1 MISAGLVG
9 FITIFASSTTASINA
24 SIDRSFAGDFVINSG
39 AGTTGGVDPA
49 LAQKLNALPQV
60 AAATGE
66 STGAA
71 VILGKG
77 GADHGGRS
85 RHGRAD
91 LQRPPA
97 AGVDQRPRRGRH
109 RRLQGVAAQNHLKL
123 GDPVPVVFRDTGRQ
137 TLRVALIYGD
147 SQAAP
152 SANPGGKARYFL
164 GTPAYDANFSAPR
177 YDSMVFV
184 KKAPG
189 VTTAAAL
196 AAVKKLT
203 AQYAVGATVMD
214 QAACKA
220 EQTKGISQLL
230 ALIYVLLALAIVIA
244 LLGIGN
250 TLALSIFERT
260 RELGVMRAVGM
271 TRRQLR
277 TTIRLESV
285 IVASQGTLLG
295 LLIGVFFGWAL
306 VLAQKTRESPCS
318 ASRT

>member
-1 MISAGLVG
+1 MIGVGLVG

-77 GADHGGRS
+77 GADHG
-85 RHGRAD
+85 
-91 LQRPPA
+91 
-97 AGVDQRPRRGRH
+97 
-109 RRLQGVAAQNHLKL
+109 
-123 GDPVPVVFRDTGRQ
+123 
-137 TLRVALIYGD
+137 
-147 SQAAP
+147 
-152 SANPGGKARYFL
+152 
-164 GTPAYDANFSAPR
+164 
-177 YDSMVFV
+177 
-184 KKAPG
+184 
-189 VTTAAAL
+189 
-196 AAVKKLT
+196 
-203 AQYAVGATVMD
+203 
-214 QAACKA
+214 
-220 EQTKGISQLL
+220 E
-230 ALIYVLLALAIVIA
+230 AIVIA

-306 VLAQKTRESPCS
+306 VLAQKNQGITVFSVPYLTLIIVILL
-318 ASRT
+318 AALAGVAAAILPSRRAAKLNILRAIVTE